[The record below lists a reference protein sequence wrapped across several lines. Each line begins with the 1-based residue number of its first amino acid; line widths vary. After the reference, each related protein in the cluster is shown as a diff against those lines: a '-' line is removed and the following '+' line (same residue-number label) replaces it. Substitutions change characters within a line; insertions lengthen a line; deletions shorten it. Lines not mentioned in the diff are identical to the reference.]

1 MKHPSIEGY
10 NFYVEQLQ
18 LVLQVDKPDLR
29 KVKNL
34 YQQVSRHKEYVL
46 MTMRCADLLAEA
58 AMQSRHHD
66 AGMILVSD
74 ALEHFE
80 NAGPHYGTPE
90 QTHHV
95 LHNLIFIKLRLL
107 ACYKNDECDEA
118 ILEITAAT
126 LKQYPGIWQDSQS
139 MHGIFYAT
147 QRTQALNRLLRHE
160 DAAVLYLEMQNTGKR
175 MQEPMLEAVGSLG
188 WAYSIL
194 MGGKALALQGR
205 QQEAVTAWRSA
216 ASVIQAW
223 KESLAPDDDY
233 DADFIVAHF
242 WNGAY
247 AEWLA
252 NGGGDAASLMA
263 LARTR
268 QHNDI
273 KALADDIRTHQLPF
287 EQSLLQSLGIGH

>member
-1 MKHPSIEGY
+1 MQHPSIEGY
-10 NFYVEQLQ
+10 NFYVAQLQ
-18 LVLQVDKPDLR
+18 IVLKDESPDLR
-29 KVKNL
+29 KVRNL
-34 YQQVSRHKEYVL
+34 YQQVSKHKEYVL

-74 ALEHFE
+74 ALEQFE

-95 LHNLIFIKLRLL
+95 LHNLISVKLRLL
-107 ACYKNDECDEA
+107 ACYKNQECDEA
-118 ILEITAAT
+118 ILEITSAT
-126 LKQYPGIWQDSQS
+126 LKQFPGIWQNKQS
-139 MHGIFYAT
+139 MHGLFYAT
-147 QRTQALNRLLRHE
+147 QRTQALNRLLRHDE
-160 DAAVLYLEMQNTGKR
+160 AATLYLEMQETGKR
-175 MQEPMLEAVGSLG
+175 TKEPMLEAVSSLG

-194 MGGKALALQGR
+194 MSGKSLALQGK

-223 KESLAPDDDY
+223 KHNLAPDDDY
-233 DADFIVAHF
+233 DSDFIVAHF
-242 WNGAY
+242 WNSAY

-252 NGGGDAASLMA
+252 DGGGDITPLIT

-268 QHNDI
+268 QKNELR
-273 KALADDIRTHQLPF
+273 ALTDDIRRHQLPF
-287 EQSLLQSLGIGH
+287 EELLLKTIEVGD